1 VEGVAVFEADRD
13 LQGEEL

>member
-1 VEGVAVFEADRD
+1 VEGVVVFEADRD